1 MIQAKKK
8 LCSVCGN
15 LEYLFRSNP
24 PTCSKCVKKKPIN
37 KISDKHKETLKEYK
51 VVKAELIAEKLK
63 QGIVSCEIKSPVC
76 KNTVEGLHH
85 IKGKSSKELYLDKNN
100 LLMSCNACNNYLEV
114 QNNFA
119 FNNGFKLHR
128 NQITE

>member
-37 KISDKHKETLKEYK
+37 KVSDKHKETLKEYK
-51 VVKAELIAEKLK
+51 PLREEFLK
-63 QGIVSCEIKSPVC
+63 QNPNCQLKLQGCLGIASEI
-76 KNTVEGLHH
+76 EHRE
-85 IKGKSSKELYLDKNN
+85 GKSSKELYLNSSKWFAI
-100 LLMSCNACNNYLEV
+100 CRVCHHQLEFV
-114 QNNFA
+114 LGEKA
-119 FNNGFKLHR
+119 YEKGFKLHR